1 MTDSLLKK
9 AGSINSKLRST
20 ANLRSRSSVRGRN
33 VMHKVLITAAI
44 VLSCISLNIHAQT
57 VAQQPAASPKINLT
71 LEQRY
76 IIKEIVKDMKVDP
89 IPAKDLAV
97 GDQIPDNI
105 RLQPMPSEIAQ
116 KAPQI
121 KAHRF
126 FGAIP
131 DEKNHVFRFT
141 LAGLV

>member
-1 MTDSLLKK
+1 
-9 AGSINSKLRST
+9 
-20 ANLRSRSSVRGRN
+20 
-33 VMHKVLITAAI
+33 MHKVLITAAI
-44 VLSCISLNIHAQT
+44 LLSCISLNIHAQT
-57 VAQQPAASPKINLT
+57 VAQQQPAASPKINLT

-76 IIKEIVKDMKVDP
+76 IIKEIVKDMKVNP

-126 FGAIP
+126 F
-131 DEKNHVFRFT
+131 V
-141 LAGLV
+141 AGKQIVIVDPKDNKIAEIIKLD

>member
-1 MTDSLLKK
+1 
-9 AGSINSKLRST
+9 
-20 ANLRSRSSVRGRN
+20 
-33 VMHKVLITAAI
+33 MHKVLITAAI
-44 VLSCISLNIHAQT
+44 VLSWISLNIHAQT

-76 IIKEIVKDMKVDP
+76 IIKEIVKDMKVNP

-105 RLQPMPSEIAQ
+105 RLQPMSSDIAQ

-126 FGAIP
+126 F
-131 DEKNHVFRFT
+131 V
-141 LAGLV
+141 AGKQIVIVDPKDNKIAEIIKLD